1 MRLSHHL
8 FTNCRQAQDLPPTVK
23 FIVILYINKNVVKT
37 YFIEIIF
44 FATIRFETSHFS
56 LWLRKA

>member
-23 FIVILYINKNVVKT
+23 FIVILYINNNIVNT
-37 YFIEIIF
+37 HFIEIILF
-44 FATIRFETSHFS
+44 RDHPI
-56 LWLRKA
+56 